1 MYYEKLEKLR
11 KTGIVEGISLIIL
24 FFVAMPIKYI
34 LHYPI
39 AVTIMGSIHGILWLT
54 FLYILYN
61 ASKKNNFSKDL
72 IIKLVILSVVPFG
85 FVLIEKM
92 LKELMEESKM
102 VG

>member
-1 MYYEKLEKLR
+1 MDKHSIYNLIK
-11 KTGIVEGISLIIL
+11 ISIIEGISLLLL